1 MEGCLFAGGLNM
13 EGLIFRISDLCED
26 TYKMEITKDCLGSTT
41 VNKSL
46 WGRKKTFLT
55 DLRF

>member
-13 EGLIFRISDLCED
+13 GGLIFRFSDLCED
-26 TYKMEITKDCLGSTT
+26 TYKMEITKDCLESTT